1 MAWPTTDFPLVCDV
15 TGLEHVVSVGLPVRH
30 GSLERMPL
38 LVCLDGP
45 WVFGTTL
52 DATRIM
58 SMSGDAPEAA
68 VVGLSFADRSMG
80 EYLRQ
85 RARWYTPT
93 PWVPPTITG
102 VKGIVAEECGRAAD
116 LHRFIA
122 EQLLPLVTAEHLGG
136 VEVSERWLIGHS
148 FSALFG
154 LRTLLTEP
162 SLFDKWL
169 LASPS
174 IWWDDRSVLAYEAEY
189 AAANDDLP
197 ATVFTCYGEAER
209 QPEEG
214 TDFRMGDN
222 VEELVVALRDRRY
235 PGLQLSHQVLPGD
248 AHASS
253 IGAAISKGLRALL
266 SRPGV
271 EAERTN
277 PGRV

>member
-1 MAWPTTDFPLVCDV
+1 MAWPITEFPLVCDL

-30 GSLERMPL
+30 RSLEEMPL

-45 WVFGTTL
+45 WMFGTTL

-58 SMSGDAPEAA
+58 SMSGEAPEAA
-68 VVGLSFADRSMG
+68 VVGLSFADTSMG

-85 RARWYTPT
+85 RARWYTPS

-102 VKGIVAEECGRAAD
+102 VKGVTAEECGRAAE
-116 LHRFIA
+116 LQRFIA
-122 EQLLPLVTAEHLGG
+122 DQLLPLVVADHLDG
-136 VEVSERWLIGHS
+136 VEVSQRWLIGHS
-148 FSALFG
+148 FGALFG
-154 LRTLLTEP
+154 LRALLTEP

-174 IWWDDRSVLAYEAEY
+174 IWWDDRSVLEFEADH
-189 AAANDDLP
+189 AASNDDLA

-222 VEELVVALRDRRY
+222 VEELVVTLRGRKY
-235 PGLQLSHQVLPGD
+235 PGLALSHQVLLGD
-248 AHASS
+248 GHASS
-253 IGAAISKGLRALL
+253 IGPAISKGLRALL
-266 SRPGV
+266 
-271 EAERTN
+271 
-277 PGRV
+277 